1 MTGNC
6 SWTCGCDGTGTCPSS
21 APTAPRML
29 LLSLFKTTPV
39 VIPYLARFHLVYSI
53 AYQFLSTARIQSPP
67 MNEPPI
73 GTPPDPG
80 NADETAKTEF
90 VPVNFSDDQAQPP
103 ANQPNPKYP
112 ERIGRYRVERLLGE
126 GGFGQVFLAYDE
138 QLNRRVA
145 VKVPHARLITR
156 PEDAVAYLAEA
167 RAVAGLDNPHVV
179 PVYDAGGTDQFPCFV
194 VSKFIDGV
202 TLAGRL
208 KQGRPDPVEST
219 ELTATIAEALH
230 HAHKRGLVHRDVKPG
245 NILLD
250 AAGQPHVLDFGL
262 ALREQDVSSASAYVG
277 TPAYMSPE
285 QARGEGHRV
294 DGRSDIFSLGVVFYE
309 LLTGRRPFQGE
320 SRRDLLNQIITVE
333 PKPPRQ
339 IDEQIPRDLERICL
353 KALAKLGSE
362 RYTTAFDLAEDL
374 RQFLLQAPAVRM
386 PRSVASQS
394 ADPCQSAGGIPLTQ
408 FATTDAFPSPQ
419 PSDTLAAGNTPTGSL
434 GSDNL
439 SVKIVPKGLRSFD
452 EHDADFFLEL
462 LPGPRDRHGLPDT
475 LRFWKTRIEEQ
486 QADKTFSIGLICGPS
501 GCGKSSL
508 VKAGLLP
515 RLSDNVFAVYVE
527 STGDETENR
536 LLHGLRRRCPSLPDS
551 LPLKETLASV
561 RRGKGIPA
569 GKKVLIVLDQFEQ
582 WLHAKREEEHT
593 ELVES
598 LRQCDGSRI
607 QCIVMVRDDFWMAV
621 IRFMRVLE
629 VSIIGGQNSGAVD
642 LFPIR
647 HAEKVLAAFGRAFG
661 ALPDGA
667 GDLSAE
673 QKQFLEQ
680 AVSGLS
686 EEGKVICVRLA
697 LFAEMMKGKTWTP
710 ASLKTVGGTEGVGV
724 TFLEETFSL
733 ATAPPEHRYHQKAA
747 RAVLKSLL
755 PESGTDIKGH
765 MRSQQELLEAS
776 GYAQRPREFE
786 ELLRILDAELRLI
799 TPTDAEGK
807 DEGGRMKDEGDAAV
821 NSSFRLPP
829 SSLFFQL
836 THDYL
841 VPSLRDWLTRKQKET
856 HRGRAELRLAERSAL
871 WQAKPETRHLPS
883 WWEYLTAVA
892 LVPKKNRTPTQQKML
907 RKAGRV
913 HAVRWGSALAILLLL
928 GIGIWNVVSAER
940 QSSLRQQVI
949 TAVDAVQ
956 NNRGL
961 AVPLTLSELHKLPS
975 VIAIAELSERYA
987 NCEPQH
993 KLGLAYALATYDQ
1006 VDVEYLCSQIP
1017 RALPE
1022 EVDNLTAA
1030 LKRARSNAL
1039 KAIHQLAKS
1048 AEVEQNW
1055 RLKTR
1060 AAVVAL
1066 HLEDDRLAAE
1076 MCRVDDRPDSVQRTL
1091 FIDEFAVWHGDLRRL
1106 ATYGQT
1112 RSDPALRYG
1121 LCLAVASVPQER
1133 VSESDRSPWK
1143 PVFAEWYTSAVDSGT
1158 HSAAGWAMRQW
1169 GVELPALPST
1179 TQPSDGRNWFVNSL
1193 GMTLLK
1199 IAPGEFVRVEEYTT
1213 DAKPETVKLSRAF
1226 LLCDREISVGRF
1238 QQFVDDASC
1247 PNEEK
1252 PEPWGGVEPH
1262 ISPTPDHPAQQVSWY
1277 DAVLFCNWLS
1287 RKEGRTP
1294 CYERTGKKEKAELYE
1309 KEEHDAWRLVPEGT
1323 GYRLPTEA
1331 EWEYACRAGTT
1342 TDFSSGG
1349 DNTLLR
1355 NYATFQESRAAP
1367 CATKLPNAWGLF
1379 DTHGNVEEWCD
1390 DTIGSSDGKRGSF
1403 RAFRGGSWNCSAGR
1417 CRSAHRTWYVPS
1429 HRNYDLGF
1437 RLCLSPSNK

>member
-1 MTGNC
+1 
-6 SWTCGCDGTGTCPSS
+6 
-21 APTAPRML
+21 
-29 LLSLFKTTPV
+29 
-39 VIPYLARFHLVYSI
+39 
-53 AYQFLSTARIQSPP
+53 
-67 MNEPPI
+67 MNESRFGIPPNSRD
-73 GTPPDPG
+73 GK
-80 NADETAKTEF
+80 ETAKTEF
-90 VPVNFSDDQAQPP
+90 VQVNFGDDQPQPASP
-103 ANQPNPKYP
+103 QPDSKYP

-202 TLAGRL
+202 TLAGRI

-219 ELTATIAEALH
+219 ELTATIATALH

-320 SRRDLLNQIITVE
+320 SRRDLLNQIITVD

-339 IDEQIPRDLERICL
+339 IDELIPKELERICL
-353 KALAKLGSE
+353 KALAKLGSD

-374 RQFLLQAPAVRM
+374 RQFLMQAPSARM
-386 PRSVASQS
+386 PRSVTSQS
-394 ADPCQSAGGIPLTQ
+394 ADSGQSAGGIPRTP
-408 FATTDAFPSPQ
+408 FATTDAFLSPQ

-475 LRFWKTRIEEQ
+475 LRFWKTRIEETE
-486 QADKTFSIGLICGPS
+486 ADKTFSVGLIYGPS

-515 RLSDNVFAVYVE
+515 RLSGHVIAIYVE
-527 STGDETENR
+527 STGDETESR
-536 LLHGLRRRCPSLPDS
+536 LLHGLRRRCPALPVN
-551 LPLKETLASV
+551 LPLKETLATL
-561 RRGKGIPA
+561 RRETGLLA

-593 ELVES
+593 ELVDS
-598 LRQCDGSRI
+598 LRQCDGFRI
-607 QCIVMVRDDFWMAV
+607 QCIVMVRDDFWMAAT
-621 IRFMRVLE
+621 RFMRALE
-629 VSIIGGQNSGAVD
+629 VRLVEGQNSGAVD

-661 ALPDGA
+661 ALPDGTTELTP
-667 GDLSAE
+667 D
-673 QKQFLEQ
+673 QKQFVEQ

-686 EEGKVICVRLA
+686 QEGKVISVRLA
-697 LFAEMMKGKTWTP
+697 LFAEMMKAKTWTP
-710 ASLKTVGGTEGVGV
+710 ASLKTVGGTAGVGV
-724 TFLEETFSL
+724 TFLEETFSQ
-733 ATAPPEHRYHQKAA
+733 ANAPPEHRYHQKAA
-747 RAVLKSLL
+747 RAVLKALL

-776 GYAQRPREFE
+776 GYATRPREFE
-786 ELLRILDAELRLI
+786 DLLRILDAELRLI
-799 TPTDAEGK
+799 TPTDAEGNS
-807 DEGGRMKDEGDAAV
+807 DGEIESNGEPGGVSPRVFNA
-821 NSSFRLPP
+821 R
-829 SSLFFQL
+829 FFQL

-856 HRGRAELRLAERSAL
+856 RRGRAELQLAERAAL
-871 WQAKPETRHLPS
+871 WQSKPENRHLPS

-892 LVPKKNRTPTQQKML
+892 LVPKKNRTPAQQKML
-907 RKAGRV
+907 RKARRV
-913 HAVRWGSALAILLLL
+913 HAVRWGSALAILLLI

-940 QSSLRQQVI
+940 QVSLARSVS
-949 TAVDAVQ
+949 TAVDSVQ
-956 NNRGL
+956 NTRGVL
-961 AVPLTLSELHKLPS
+961 VPAAIKDLNQLPADI
-975 VIAIAELSERYA
+975 VVAELQRRIGGA
-987 NCEPQH
+987 DAPQ
-993 KLGLAYALATYDQ
+993 KLGLAYALAHYGV
-1006 VDVEYLCSQIP
+1006 VDAEFLCTQIERASADEVENLVTAFAKERDRS
-1017 RALPE
+1017 
-1022 EVDNLTAA
+1022 LTAIQE
-1030 LKRARSNAL
+1030 LTGRAEAD
-1039 KAIHQLAKS
+1039 
-1048 AEVEQNW
+1048 QNW

-1060 AAVVAL
+1060 AAVIAL
-1066 HLEDDRLAAE
+1066 HLEDDRLAADI
-1076 MCRVDDRPDSVQRTL
+1076 CQIDDRPDPVQRTL

-1106 ATYGQT
+1106 ATYGHSQT
-1112 RSDPALRYG
+1112 DPALRSG
-1121 LCLAVASVPQER
+1121 LCLAVGSVPLEK
-1133 VSESDRSPWK
+1133 VSESERTAWQPA
-1143 PVFAEWYTSAVDSGT
+1143 FAEWYKSAVDSGT
-1158 HSAAGWAMRQW
+1158 HSAAGWAMRHW
-1169 GVELPALPST
+1169 GVEPPALPST
-1179 TQPSDGRNWFVNSL
+1179 AQPTVGRQWFVNSL
-1193 GMTLLK
+1193 GMTLLR
-1199 IAPGEFVRVEEYTT
+1199 IAPGEFVRRLEGASEGI
-1213 DAKPETVKLSRAF
+1213 DQTVKLTRAF
-1226 LLCDREISVGRF
+1226 FLCDREISVGQF
-1238 QQFVDDASC
+1238 QQFVDDASY

-1252 PEPWGGVEPH
+1252 PEKWGDVDKAV
-1262 ISPTPDHPAQQVSWY
+1262 SPTSDHPAQQVSWY
-1277 DAVLFCNWLS
+1277 DAVLYCNWLS

-1294 CYERTGKKEKAELYE
+1294 CYERTGKKEIDRYDKK
-1309 KEEHDAWRLVPEGT
+1309 KESDAWRLVPEGT

-1331 EWEYACRAGTT
+1331 ESEYACRAGTT
-1342 TDFSSGG
+1342 TAFSSG
-1349 DNTLLR
+1349 DDEKLLR
-1355 NYATFQESRAAP
+1355 NYATFLESREAP
-1367 CATKLPNAWGLF
+1367 CASKLPNGWGLF
-1379 DTHGNVEEWCD
+1379 DAHGNVEEWCD
-1390 DTIGSSDGKRGSF
+1390 DTIGSSDEEQGSD
-1403 RAFRGGSWNCSAGR
+1403 RAYRGGSWLVIAGF
-1417 CRSAHRTWYVPS
+1417 CRSAFRDRYVTS
-1429 HRNYDLGF
+1429 FRGLNLGF
-1437 RLCLSPSNK
+1437 RVCLSPSDK